1 MIHFKNIHRV
11 IAYNLNRMLVYTKF
25 RNVVTRFKVVKVY
38 TLRLTE
44 NRDEF

>member
-11 IAYNLNRMLVYTKF
+11 IAYNLNKMLVYTKF